1 MESGGTASHPGGVVM
16 TPIHCRRCGYNLY
29 RLPADGPC
37 PECGLEAWESI
48 LHTVDPAASRLPQIR
63 NPGVVGD
70 ALLGLMLVLA
80 AVSII
85 LVLRPLAEWIDAMDP
100 SGLRSVARW
109 APAWLAIVAGV
120 AALAALFWV
129 RRLAPP
135 VGAERSRGVWRDVRW
150 LGVGLAVWAT
160 FVITVGLMQMAA
172 VPGRAITAVWLA
184 AALAAV
190 IPLLGLR
197 GILKTIGLRSREY
210 RTASGGRQGI
220 RAMVAATIGAACG
233 HGLLLLASPTG
244 FETLAALG
252 TVVTSISALMV
263 MIGLFYLVANAW
275 WIRKALRCPPPSLEE
290 VIGEES
296 L

>member
-1 MESGGTASHPGGVVM
+1 M

-63 NPGVVGD
+63 NPGVVGN
-70 ALLGLMLVLA
+70 ALLGLMIILA
-80 AVSII
+80 AVSIL

-109 APAWLAIVAGV
+109 APTWLAIVAGV

-135 VGAERSRGVWRDVRW
+135 AGAEPSRGVRRDVRW
-150 LGVGLAVWAT
+150 LGFGLAGWAAL
-160 FVITVGLMQMAA
+160 VIGGGLMQMTAA
-172 VPGRAITAVWLA
+172 PERAIRVAWLA
-184 AALAAV
+184 AALMAV
-190 IPLLGLR
+190 VPLLGLR

-233 HGLLLLASPTG
+233 HTLLLLASPTG
-244 FETLAALG
+244 IETLAAMG
-252 TVVTSISALMV
+252 TVVTAISALMV
-263 MIGLFYLVANAW
+263 MIGLLYLVANAW
-275 WIRKALRCPPPSLEE
+275 WIRKALRCPPPRLED
-290 VIGEES
+290 VLGESQEQRAS
-296 L
+296 RQ

>member
-135 VGAERSRGVWRDVRW
+135 VGAERSRGVRRDVRW

-160 FVITVGLMQMAA
+160 FAITGGLMQMTA

-220 RAMVAATIGAACG
+220 RAMVAATIGVACG

-244 FETLAALG
+244 IQTLAALG

-275 WIRKALRCPPPSLEE
+275 WIRKALRCPPPRLEE
-290 VIGEES
+290 VVGEES
-296 L
+296 H

>member
-1 MESGGTASHPGGVVM
+1 M

-70 ALLGLMLVLA
+70 ALLSLMIVLA
-80 AVSII
+80 AVSIT
-85 LVLRPLAEWIDAMDP
+85 LVLRPLAQWLDAMDP
-100 SGLRSVARW
+100 SGLRSVDRW
-109 APAWLAIVAGV
+109 APAWLAIVAGA

-135 VGAERSRGVWRDVRW
+135 AGAEPSRGVWRDVRW
-150 LGVGLAVWAT
+150 LGVGLAVWGAL
-160 FVITVGLMQMAA
+160 VITGGLMQMAA
-172 VPGRAITAVWLA
+172 APAPAVTAIWLA
-184 AALAAV
+184 AAVAAV
-190 IPLLGLR
+190 VPLLGLR

-233 HGLLLLASPTG
+233 HALLLLASPTG
-244 FETLAALG
+244 IQSLAALG
-252 TVVTSISALMV
+252 TVVISISALMV

-275 WIRKALRCPPPSLEE
+275 WIRKALRCPPPRLED
-290 VIGEES
+290 VLGEES
-296 L
+296 H